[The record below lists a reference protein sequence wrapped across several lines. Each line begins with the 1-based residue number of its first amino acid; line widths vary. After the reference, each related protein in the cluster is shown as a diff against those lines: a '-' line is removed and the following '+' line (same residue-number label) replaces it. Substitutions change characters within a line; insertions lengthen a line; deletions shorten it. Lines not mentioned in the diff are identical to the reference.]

1 MQKRL
6 LALGTLAALASA
18 FSLQAQCAEA
28 DFGTAVGTGDDV
40 VLGVQAL
47 GFAFPF
53 NGTTFTDIHISTN
66 GFVYLSN
73 GGVPAPGG
81 ALCCTGTTAQ
91 LVAGSPKIAAY
102 WSDLNIIP
110 ANGSAVK
117 YNALPGKAVI
127 TWENA
132 VEYGNTERFTVQ
144 MQLSVTGEIT
154 FTYDARCQIRTSG
167 DFLVG
172 MSEGGGAVVPAA
184 SDFATV
190 NTSTTPTVWENWTT
204 LGSFDLT
211 GQSVLFVPTG
221 LGYTWVPT
229 PCPSGTNV
237 AYGTGCYSAPGTGVY
252 EFHSDAAVASAALQ
266 GNAVTMIPTGFGYTG
281 IWLAGGATAYI
292 APSGTATSLVATD
305 DGLLTGI
312 ALPAPM
318 PTPNGPVTTISIAS
332 NAVIGLGSTANNGG
346 DFTPTGLDFSNAAG
360 ACFYAWHDYNPGE
373 AGSGAIKTEQVGN
386 VFCVTWDGVENYST
400 PVGPNPGTMQF
411 QLDLTTGAVTM
422 LWTVV
427 DANTTSTYGSAHLVG
442 WKAGGTITD
451 PGSQVLATALPL
463 TTSSQLLP
471 MTLAASPSPV
481 STPISGSTVT
491 YTTANMP
498 EFAPGAGIYVGVNIL
513 SLTQIPA
520 PGVDLVSL
528 GAPGC
533 PALIG
538 SLDVTLNL
546 VGVTPSNTSA
556 LPLPPGLPAGI
567 QIFAQSAALIVPNS
581 LPNGQNAFGLTTS
594 NGIASTIG
602 SW

>member
-28 DFGTAVGTGDDV
+28 SFGTAVGTGDDI

-91 LVAGSPKIAAY
+91 LVAGSPKICAY
-102 WSDLNIIP
+102 WSDLNIIA

-132 VEYGNTERFTVQ
+132 VEFGNTERFTVQ

-154 FTYDARCQIRTSG
+154 FTYDSRCQIRTTG

-172 MSEGGGAVVPAA
+172 MSEGGGVAVPAV

-190 NTSTTPTVWENWTT
+190 NTSTTATVWENWTT
-204 LGSFDLT
+204 LGSFDLA

-221 LGYTWVPT
+221 VGYTWVPT

-252 EFHSDAAVASAALQ
+252 EFHTDAAVASAALQ
-266 GNAVTMIPTGFGYTG
+266 GNAMTMIPTGFGYTG
-281 IWLAGGATAYI
+281 LWLAGGATAFI
-292 APSGTATSLVATD
+292 APTGAATSLTATD
-305 DGLLTGI
+305 DGILTGI

-332 NAVIGLGSTANNGG
+332 NAVIGLGTTANNGG
-346 DFTPTGLDFSNAAG
+346 DFTPTGAEFSNAAG

-373 AGSGAIKTEQVGN
+373 VGSGAIKTEQVGN

-400 PVGPNPGTMQF
+400 PLGPNPGTMQF

-427 DANTTSTYGSAHLVG
+427 DANITSTFGSPHLVG
-442 WKAGGTITD
+442 WKAGGAITD

-463 TTSSQLLP
+463 TTASQLLP

-481 STPISGSTVT
+481 STPTTGSTVV
-491 YTTANMP
+491 YTTGAMP
-498 EFAPGAGIYVGVNIL
+498 EFAPGAGIYVGINIL

-520 PGVDLVSL
+520 PGVDLVII

-538 SLDVTLNL
+538 TLDVVLNL
-546 VGVTPSNTSA
+546 VGVTPTNTSA
-556 LPLPPGLPAGI
+556 LPLPAGLPSGI

>member
-28 DFGTAVGTGDDV
+28 SFGTAVGTGDDI

-91 LVAGSPKIAAY
+91 LVAGSPKICAY
-102 WSDLNIIP
+102 WSDLNIIA

-132 VEYGNTERFTVQ
+132 VEFGNTERFTVQ

-154 FTYDARCQIRTSG
+154 FTYDSRCQIRTTG

-172 MSEGGGAVVPAA
+172 MSEGGGVAVPAV

-190 NTSTTPTVWENWTT
+190 NTSTTATVWENWTT
-204 LGSFDLT
+204 LGSFDLA

-221 LGYTWVPT
+221 VGYTWVPT

-252 EFHSDAAVASAALQ
+252 EFLTNAAVASAALQ
-266 GNAVTMIPTGFGYTG
+266 GNALQMIPTGFGYTG
-281 IWLAGGATAYI
+281 IWLAGGATAFI
-292 APSGTATSLVATD
+292 APTGAATSLTATD
-305 DGLLTGI
+305 DGILTGI

-332 NAVIGLGSTANNGG
+332 NAVIGLGTTANNGG
-346 DFTPTGLDFSNAAG
+346 DFSPTGAEFSNAAG
-360 ACFYAWHDYNPGE
+360 ACFYAWHDYNPSE

-400 PVGPNPGTMQF
+400 PLGPNPGTMQF
-411 QLDLTTGAVTM
+411 QLALTTGAVPM
-422 LWTVV
+422 LWTGV
-427 DANTTSTYGSAHLVG
+427 DANITSTFGSTHLVG
-442 WKAGGTITD
+442 WKAGGAITD

-463 TTSSQLLP
+463 TTASQLLP

-481 STPISGSTVT
+481 STPTTGSTVV
-491 YTTANMP
+491 YTTGAMP
-498 EFAPGAGIYVGVNIL
+498 EFAPGAGIYVGINIL

-520 PGVDLVSL
+520 PGVDLVII

-538 SLDVTLNL
+538 TLDVVLNL
-546 VGVTPSNTSA
+546 VGVTPTNTSA
-556 LPLPPGLPAGI
+556 LPLPAGLPSGI

>member
-18 FSLQAQCAEA
+18 FSLQAQCAEGN
-28 DFGTAVGTGDDV
+28 FGAAVGTGDDI
-40 VLGVQAL
+40 VLGVQSL

-53 NGTTFTDIHISTN
+53 NGTTFTDVHISTN

-91 LVAGSPKIAAY
+91 LVAGSPKICAY
-102 WSDLNIIP
+102 WSDLNIIA

-117 YNALPGKAVI
+117 FNALPGKAVI

-132 VEYGNTERFTVQ
+132 VEFSNTERFTVQ
-144 MQLSVTGEIT
+144 MTLSVTGEIT
-154 FTYDARCQIRTSG
+154 FTYDSRCQIRTAG

-172 MSEGGGAVVPAA
+172 MSEGGGVAVPAA
-184 SDFATV
+184 SDFAVV
-190 NTSTTPTVWENWTT
+190 NTSTTATAWENWTT
-204 LGSFDLT
+204 LGSFDLA

-237 AYGTGCYSAPGTGVY
+237 AYGTGCYAAPGTGVY
-252 EFHSDAAVASAALQ
+252 EFHTDAAVASAALQ
-266 GNAVTMIPTGFGYTG
+266 GNALSMIPTGFGYTG
-281 IWLAGGATAYI
+281 IWLAGGATAFI
-292 APSGTATSLVATD
+292 APSVSATSLVATD
-305 DGLLTGI
+305 DGVLTGV
-312 ALPAPM
+312 ALPGPM
-318 PTPNGPVTTISIAS
+318 PTPNGPVTSISIAS
-332 NAVIGLGSTANNGG
+332 NAVIGLGATANNGA
-346 DFTPTGLDFSNAAG
+346 DYSPTGAEFSNAAG
-360 ACFYAWHDYNPGE
+360 ACFYAWHDYNPSE
-373 AGSGAIKTEQVGN
+373 AGSGAIKTELVGN
-386 VFCVTWDGVENYST
+386 VFCITWDGVENYASAVT
-400 PVGPNPGTMQF
+400 PNPGTMQF

-427 DANTTSTYGSAHLVG
+427 DTNITSTFGSSHLVG
-442 WKAGGTITD
+442 WKAGGAITD

-463 TTSSQLLP
+463 TTSAQLLP
-471 MTLAASPSPV
+471 MTLAASPAPV
-481 STPISGSTVT
+481 STPTSGSTVV
-491 YTTANMP
+491 YTTGAMP
-498 EFAPGAGIYVGVNIL
+498 EFAPGAGIYVGINIL
-513 SLTQIPA
+513 SLAQIPA
-520 PGVDLVSL
+520 PGVDLVFI

-533 PALIG
+533 AALIG

-546 VGVTPSNTSA
+546 IGATPTNTSA
-556 LPLPPGLPAGI
+556 LPLPAGLPAGI

>member
-28 DFGTAVGTGDDV
+28 SFGAAVGTGDDI

-91 LVAGSPKIAAY
+91 LVAGSPKICAY
-102 WSDLNIIP
+102 WSDLNIIA

-132 VEYGNTERFTVQ
+132 VEFGNTERFTVQ

-154 FTYDARCQIRTSG
+154 FTYDSRCQIRTTG

-172 MSEGGGAVVPAA
+172 MSEGGGVAVPAV

-190 NTSTTPTVWENWTT
+190 NTSTTATVWENWTT
-204 LGSFDLT
+204 LGSFDLA

-221 LGYTWVPT
+221 VGYTWVPT

-252 EFHSDAAVASAALQ
+252 EFHTDAAVASAALQ
-266 GNAVTMIPTGFGYTG
+266 GNAMTMIPTGFGYTG

-292 APSGTATSLVATD
+292 APTGAATSLTATD
-305 DGLLTGI
+305 DGTLTVT
-312 ALPAPM
+312 LPAPM
-318 PTPNGPVTTISIAS
+318 PTPSGPVTQITVAS
-332 NAVIGLGSTANNGG
+332 NGVIGLGTTANNGG
-346 DFTPTGLDFSNAAG
+346 DYTPTGAEFSNAAG

-400 PVGPNPGTMQF
+400 PLGPNPGTMQF

-427 DANTTSTYGSAHLVG
+427 DANITSTFGSPHLVG
-442 WKAGGTITD
+442 WKAGGAITD

-463 TTSSQLLP
+463 TTASQLLP

-481 STPISGSTVT
+481 STPTTGSTVV
-491 YTTANMP
+491 YTTGAMP
-498 EFAPGAGIYVGVNIL
+498 EFAPGAGIYVGINIL

-520 PGVDLVSL
+520 PGVDLVII

-538 SLDVTLNL
+538 TLDVVLNL
-546 VGVTPSNTSA
+546 VGVTPTNTSA
-556 LPLPPGLPAGI
+556 LPLPAGLPSGI

>member
-28 DFGTAVGTGDDV
+28 DFGTAVGTGDDI

-91 LVAGSPKIAAY
+91 LVAGSPKICAY
-102 WSDLNIIP
+102 WSDLNIIA

-132 VEYGNTERFTVQ
+132 VEFGNAERFTVQ

-154 FTYDARCQIRTSG
+154 FTYDARCQIRTTG

-190 NTSTTPTVWENWTT
+190 NTSATPTVWENWTT

-229 PCPSGTNV
+229 PCPSGNNV

-281 IWLAGGATAYI
+281 IWLAGGATAFI
-292 APSGTATSLVATD
+292 APSGSATSLTALD
-305 DGLLTGI
+305 DGVLNGV

-332 NAVIGLGSTANNGG
+332 NGVIGLGTTPNNGG
-346 DFTPTGLDFSNAAG
+346 DFSPSGADFSNAAG

-386 VFCVTWDGVENYST
+386 VFCVTWDGVENFSV
-400 PVGPNPGTMQF
+400 PAGPNPGTMQF

-427 DANTTSTYGSAHLVG
+427 DTNTTSTFGSSHLVG

-463 TTSSQLLP
+463 TTSAQLLP

-498 EFAPGAGIYVGVNIL
+498 EFAPGAGIYVGINIL

-520 PGVDLVSL
+520 PGVDLAII

-556 LPLPPGLPAGI
+556 LPLPAGLPAGI

>member
-520 PGVDLVSL
+520 PGVDLVII

>member
-18 FSLQAQCAEA
+18 FSLQAQCAEGN
-28 DFGTAVGTGDDV
+28 FGAAVGTGDDI
-40 VLGVQAL
+40 VLGVQSL

-53 NGTTFTDIHISTN
+53 NGTTFTDVHITTN

-91 LVAGSPKIAAY
+91 LVAGSPKICAY
-102 WSDLNIIP
+102 WSDLNIIA

-132 VEYGNTERFTVQ
+132 VEFSNTERFTVQ

-154 FTYDARCQIRTSG
+154 FTYDSRCQIRTAG

-172 MSEGGGAVVPAA
+172 MSEGGGVAVPAA
-184 SDFATV
+184 SDFAVV
-190 NTSTTPTVWENWTT
+190 NTSTTATAWENWTT
-204 LGSFDLT
+204 LGSFDLA

-237 AYGTGCYSAPGTGVY
+237 AYGTGCYAAPGTGVY
-252 EFHSDAAVASAALQ
+252 EFHTDAAVASAALQ
-266 GNAVTMIPTGFGYTG
+266 GNALSMIPTGFGYTG
-281 IWLAGGATAYI
+281 IWLAGGATAFI
-292 APSGTATSLVATD
+292 APSGSATSLTATD
-305 DGLLTGI
+305 DGVLTGV
-312 ALPAPM
+312 ALPGPM

-332 NAVIGLGSTANNGG
+332 NAVIGLGATANNGA
-346 DFTPTGLDFSNAAG
+346 DFSPTGADFSNAAG
-360 ACFYAWHDYNPGE
+360 ACFYAWHDYNPAE
-373 AGSGAIKTEQVGN
+373 AGSGLIKTELVGN
-386 VFCVTWDGVENYST
+386 VFCITWDGVENYST
-400 PVGPNPGTMQF
+400 PLAVNRGTMQF

-427 DANTTSTYGSAHLVG
+427 DTNTTSGFGSSHLVG
-442 WKAGGTITD
+442 WKAGGVITD

-463 TTSSQLLP
+463 TTSAQLLP

-481 STPISGSTVT
+481 STPTSGSTVV
-491 YTTANMP
+491 YTTGAMP
-498 EFAPGAGIYVGVNIL
+498 EFAPGAGIYVGINIL

-520 PGVDLVSL
+520 PGVDLVII

-538 SLDVTLNL
+538 SLDVVLNI
-546 VGVTPSNTSA
+546 VGVTPTNTTA
-556 LPLPPGLPAGI
+556 LPLPAGLPAGI